1 MGTLEC
7 LFLWLP
13 QLIYIIIGNME
24 RTISTQ
30 LPQAVGKKVT
40 VKGWLHNFR
49 ELGKVNFLIL
59 RDRGGLFQVVVQ
71 EKSELDK
78 LAGLKTGS
86 VLTVTGE
93 VNETLNTDLGIEIVN
108 PEIEIVVPITEV
120 APIDLTKSDLNIDI
134 DTALDNRGVVLR
146 HPKQQAIFKIQAGI
160 LQAFSESM
168 HRQEFVEFRTPL
180 LMAAASES
188 GADVFEVNYF
198 DGKAYLAQSPQIY
211 KQIMSGVFERVFT
224 VATIFRAEKHNTSRH
239 LMEVTQLDG
248 EIAFIDSYQ
257 DVLEIVETTVR
268 DILSHLENNL
278 SKELALWNVELPKLP
293 AGKFPQIKVREA
305 LEIIEKRIGK
315 TAQRDELDVDPE
327 DEREIAKWAVE
338 EHGSDFIWLLN
349 FKKNKNFYTWNNPED
364 ENESLSYDLVCR
376 GLEWLS
382 GTHRI
387 HDYKVLSERMQQQ
400 GLKEADYEHYMQSFK
415 YGMPSEAGFS
425 FGLERMTKQI
435 LGLEN
440 IREATLF
447 PSDLKRIGG
456 AKIQRERILG
466 GEKVRD
472 AILALLSSR
481 AMKYNH
487 TTHEP
492 LITSEDAVRITG
504 HKPEEGV
511 KAIILKG
518 KVSGKNVMV
527 AIPGNLKT
535 DIKAVEEK
543 VGEKLEME
551 SPEEIKNRYG
561 IEVGGVPPF
570 GNLLG
575 LEVYFDEH
583 IMEQPEVHFNAGL
596 RTESISMP
604 SKDLF
609 EATDGIIGHYSK

>member
-1 MGTLEC
+1 M
-7 LFLWLP
+7 
-13 QLIYIIIGNME
+13 

-30 LPQAVGKKVT
+30 LPQQVGKKVT

-78 LAGLKTGS
+78 LDGLKTGS

-93 VNETLNTDLGIEIVN
+93 VNETMNTDLRVEIVN
-108 PEIEIVVPITEV
+108 PEIEVVVPITEV
-120 APIDLTKSDLNIDI
+120 APIDLTKSDLNIDL

-168 HRQEFVEFRTPL
+168 RRQEFTEFRTPL

-211 KQIMSGVFERVFT
+211 KQIMIGVYERVFT

-239 LMEVTQLDG
+239 LMEVTQMDG
-248 EIAFIDSYQ
+248 EVAFIDSYQ
-257 DVLEIVETTVR
+257 DVLEIVEITVR
-268 DILSHLENNL
+268 DILAHLQENL
-278 SKELALWNVELPKLP
+278 CTELTLWDVRLPQLP
-293 AGKFPQIKVREA
+293 VGKFPQVKVREA

-315 TAQRDELDVDPE
+315 SAQREELDVDPE
-327 DEREIAKWAVE
+327 DEREIAKWALE
-338 EHGSDFIWLLN
+338 EHGSDFVWLLN

-387 HDYKVLSERMQQQ
+387 HEYQLLAERMQQQ

-466 GEKVRD
+466 GERVRD
-472 AILALLSSR
+472 AIVSLLSSR

-492 LITSEDAVRITG
+492 LITSEDAVRVTG

-551 SPEEIKNRYG
+551 SPDEIKNRYG

-596 RTESISMP
+596 RTESISMA

>member
-1 MGTLEC
+1 M
-7 LFLWLP
+7 
-13 QLIYIIIGNME
+13 

-30 LPQAVGKKVT
+30 LPQQVGKKVT

-78 LAGLKTGS
+78 LDGLKTGS

-93 VNETLNTDLGIEIVN
+93 VNETMNTDLRVEIVN
-108 PEIEIVVPITEV
+108 PEIEVVVPITEV
-120 APIDLTKSDLNIDI
+120 APIDLTKSDLNIDL

-168 HRQEFVEFRTPL
+168 RRQEFTEFRTPL

-211 KQIMSGVFERVFT
+211 KQIMIGVYERVFT

-239 LMEVTQLDG
+239 LMEVTQMDG
-248 EIAFIDSYQ
+248 EVAFIDSYQ
-257 DVLEIVETTVR
+257 DVLEIVEITVR
-268 DILSHLENNL
+268 DILAHLQENL
-278 SKELALWNVELPKLP
+278 CTELTLWDVRLPQLP
-293 AGKFPQIKVREA
+293 VGKFPQVKVREA

-315 TAQRDELDVDPE
+315 SAQREELDVDPE
-327 DEREIAKWAVE
+327 EIAKWALE
-338 EHGSDFIWLLN
+338 EHGSDFVWLLN

-387 HDYKVLSERMQQQ
+387 HEYQLLAERMQQQ

-466 GEKVRD
+466 GERVRD
-472 AILALLSSR
+472 AIVSLLSSR

-492 LITSEDAVRITG
+492 LITSEDAVRVTG

-551 SPEEIKNRYG
+551 SPDEIKNRYG

-596 RTESISMP
+596 RTESISMA